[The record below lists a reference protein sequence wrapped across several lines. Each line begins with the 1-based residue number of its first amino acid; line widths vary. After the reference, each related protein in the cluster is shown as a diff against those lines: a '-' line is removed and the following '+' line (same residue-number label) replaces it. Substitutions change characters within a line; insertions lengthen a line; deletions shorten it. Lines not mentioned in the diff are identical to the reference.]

1 MNLNWQKK
9 FKNMV
14 IHHIRS
20 QFLSVFSYM
29 LMLMLLHTNTWN
41 LKSSKKLC
49 NLEKKQYMNY
59 KDWSIKI

>member
-20 QFLSVFSYM
+20 QFLSVFVHADAYVTA
-29 LMLMLLHTNTWN
+29 H
-41 LKSSKKLC
+41 KHVESKKFK
-49 NLEKKQYMNY
+49 ETV
-59 KDWSIKI
+59 